1 MNYLIYL
8 FADMLWQGEEV
19 AAAVVTQSVSDG
31 QWHWLVTEVTS
42 SHLSLLLDDSL
53 LTQR

>member
-1 MNYLIYL
+1 MEWLL
-8 FADMLWQGEEV
+8 ADILWQRGEV
-19 AAAVVTQSVSDG
+19 AAAVVTQPVSDG

-53 LTQR
+53 LIQR